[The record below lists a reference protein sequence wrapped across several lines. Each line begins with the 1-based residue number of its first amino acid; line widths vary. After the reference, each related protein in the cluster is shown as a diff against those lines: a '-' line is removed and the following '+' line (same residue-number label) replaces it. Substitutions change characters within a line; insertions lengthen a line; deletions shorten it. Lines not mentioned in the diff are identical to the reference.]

1 MYVPEQP
8 EEPRRNSF
16 TVDDPRLWE
25 FRSQL
30 SPEEFAIPDL
40 TDEERDAFF
49 AALKEA

>member
-1 MYVPEQP
+1 
-8 EEPRRNSF
+8 
-16 TVDDPRLWE
+16 LWE

-30 SPEEFAIPDL
+30 SFEEIAIPDL